1 MLQTLFDS
9 LEEMVVSTAE
19 GVRPPERLTVSEAA
33 AKYRKL
39 NMPGAYVGPWLNE
52 TTPYLVEPM
61 DVLTSVSH
69 TAMIFAGPAQT
80 GKTDMFLNWQT
91 YTVRC
96 DPADMMLIEKA
107 QATARDFSHRRVDR
121 LHRYSPEVGSR
132 LVTRRNSDNTFDKHY
147 RSGMILNLSWP
158 TINELSG
165 RPIPRL
171 WLTDYDRMTLDVDG
185 EGEPFDLA
193 RKRATTFQS
202 HGMCAAESSPGF
214 ILENPK
220 WIAKSRHEAPPT
232 QGILKLYNRGDR
244 RRWYWKC
251 VNPKCRMPF
260 EPDFSLLR
268 FPKSEDIMEAAE
280 MTTMACPHCGLDYQH
295 DPDGNMP
302 GKHELNRNGKWI
314 KDGMFWLPDGSVSG
328 KPFRSDI
335 ASFWMKGPAA
345 TFISWK
351 DLVFKALTAEKEF
364 LDTGSETAL
373 KTTVNTD
380 QGLPYTPKAQSEAR
394 LPETLKSRAK
404 DYGQR
409 MVPMGVRF
417 LVACIDVQKNRFE
430 VQVHGIGV
438 GGDTWIVDRF
448 AIKHSRRRDPE
459 KPDQFFWI
467 NPGAYF
473 EDWKLIVEQVMLKTY
488 PLIDGSGR
496 EMAIK
501 MTMCDSGG
509 REGVTTNAYQFVRW
523 LRDGK
528 NAPRDDGT
536 EELPEEGEY
545 KWDAG
550 LIPRFQLVK
559 GDPSPTAP
567 RVRLGYPDSQR
578 KDRHAGA
585 RGEIPVLFLN
595 ANLLKDTVDKMLDR
609 TEARGGRVNFP
620 DWLPN
625 DFYTELTVE
634 HRDPAKGWVNPKNY
648 RNESWDLLVYSYAST
663 LTRTVALEH
672 IDWNR
677 PYTWAEEW
685 DKNDLVFDPA
695 KRAKPFENQAKSQ
708 YDFAAL
714 ADKLA

>member
-1 MLQTLFDS
+1 MQQTLFET
-9 LEEMVVSTAE
+9 LEQMVVSTAE
-19 GVRPPERLTVSEAA
+19 GVRPPERLSVSEAA
-33 AKYRKL
+33 AKYRHL
-39 NMPGAYVGPWLNE
+39 NMPGSYVGPWLNE

-61 DVLTSVSH
+61 DVLNSVSY
-69 TAMIFAGPAQT
+69 TAMVFAGPAQT

-171 WLTDYDRMTLDVDG
+171 WLTDYDRMTQDVDG

-214 ILENPK
+214 VLENPK

-251 VNPKCRMPF
+251 VNPKCRMAF

-268 FPKSEDIMEAAE
+268 WPKSEDIMEAAE
-280 MTTMACPHCGLDYQH
+280 MVTMACPHCGLDYSH
-295 DPDGNMP
+295 DPGDLP
-302 GKHELNRNGKWI
+302 GKHELNRKGRWV
-314 KDGMFWLPDGSVSG
+314 KDGMFWTPDGELSG

-351 DLVFKALTAEKEF
+351 DLVFKFLTAEKEF

-394 LPETLKSRAK
+394 LPETLKARAK

-409 MVPMGVRF
+409 MVPLGVRF

-430 VQVHGIGV
+430 VQVHGIGI
-438 GGDTWIVDRF
+438 GGDIWIVDRF
-448 AIKHSRRRDPE
+448 AVKRSKRRDPE
-459 KPDQFFWI
+459 APDQFFWI

-473 EDWKLIVEQVMLKTY
+473 EDWKLLVEEVMLKTY

-496 EMAIK
+496 HMAIK
-501 MTMCDSGG
+501 LTMCDSGG

-536 EELPEEGEY
+536 EENEPEQGEY
-545 KWDAG
+545 KWEPG

-634 HRDPAKGWVNPKNY
+634 FRDPAKGWLNPKNY
-648 RNESWDLLVYSYAST
+648 RNESWDLLVYSYAAT
-663 LTRTVALEH
+663 LTRAVALEH
-672 IDWNR
+672 IDWNH
-677 PYTWAEEW
+677 PYSWAEEW

-695 KRAKPFENQAKSQ
+695 KRALPFENAAKAT